1 MNGRR
6 KNGVDIFD
14 NESAVLEY
22 SEHEKIENDRSSS
35 CGSILARAL
44 ILSDNEPREIV
55 YNGAQK
61 HQKDVDG
68 FTPCVEYQRKD
79 DQHRVFVFD
88 TAGSR
93 ISDKA

>member
-1 MNGRR
+1 MDAEKTALIFSTMNPLYL
-6 KNGVDIFD
+6 NIP
-14 NESAVLEY
+14 S
-22 SEHEKIENDRSSS
+22 
-35 CGSILARAL
+35 AL